1 MRYVKIYRDAIIAG
15 VVMVLMIVAAPILVN
30 VVLSY
35 VTASAATALLKSRSL
50 VTFGMQFFFFIV
62 GAVVIWFLVRAQ
74 AGVLAERYIEP
85 EAVNTYRQMR
95 DSGIDPVIAHRVVSA
110 SMEMEPSERT
120 KDWEQANQP
129 NFSAEIA
136 QSLSVDRETR
146 KMMRDFFVTNSE
158 EKDARK
164 SFSTSTQISIENDR
178 IQKSHVVDGV
188 VEPLLDRATP
198 PPPII
203 AEQARP
209 VIPPPPEELSR
220 QQEPSPTYLPPPPII
235 VVQPPVVDDLS
246 AEQEPESPEPESP
259 TEEPQPTEEQP
270 VLDFLTPHAKPEQ
283 PVIEEQPVVEA
294 KPLSVEEPVIAEEP
308 PVVEATQPVT
318 EPTTNDEPDEFVPP
332 PPPAIIVDGNSLF
345 NMRPKK

>member
-1 MRYVKIYRDAIIAG
+1 MRYVKIYRDAIIAA

-95 DSGIDPVIAHRVVSA
+95 DSGIDPVIAQRVVSA
-110 SMEMEPSERT
+110 SMEMEPNERT

-146 KMMRDFFVTNSE
+146 KMMRDFFVTNRE
-158 EKDARK
+158 ETDARK

-188 VEPLLDRATP
+188 VEPLPNKATP

-209 VIPPPPEELSR
+209 VIPPPPPAELDKK
-220 QQEPSPTYLPPPPII
+220 QEPTYLPPPPI
-235 VVQPPVVDDLS
+235 VVTQPPVVDDLS
-246 AEQEPESPEPESP
+246 EESEPESPEPESP
-259 TEEPQPTEEQP
+259 TEEPQPIEEQP
-270 VLDFLTPHAKPEQ
+270 VLDFLTPQAKPEQ
-283 PVIEEQPVVEA
+283 PTIAEPLPVA
-294 KPLSVEEPVIAEEP
+294 DPVIAEEP
-308 PVVEATQPVT
+308 LVVDDPRPAAL
-318 EPTTNDEPDEFVPP
+318 DESDGFVPP
-332 PPPAIIVDGNSLF
+332 PPPPIIVDGNSLF
-345 NMRPKK
+345 NIRPKK

>member
-1 MRYVKIYRDAIIAG
+1 MRYVKIYRDAIIAA

-110 SMEMEPSERT
+110 SMEMEPNERT

-188 VEPLLDRATP
+188 VEPLLNKATP

-209 VIPPPPEELSR
+209 VIPPPPAELDKK
-220 QQEPSPTYLPPPPII
+220 QEPAPTYLPPPPI
-235 VVQPPVVDDLS
+235 VVTQPPVVDDLPE
-246 AEQEPESPEPESP
+246 EQEPESPEPESP
-259 TEEPQPTEEQP
+259 TEEPQPIEEQP
-270 VLDFLTPHAKPEQ
+270 VLDFFTPQAKPKQPPVAEAEPLPVED
-283 PVIEEQPVVEA
+283 PVI
-294 KPLSVEEPVIAEEP
+294 VEEPLAVDDLRPETVDE
-308 PVVEATQPVT
+308 PVT
-318 EPTTNDEPDEFVPP
+318 CDESDEFVPP
-332 PPPAIIVDGNSLF
+332 PPPPIIVDGNSLF